1 MIRYLCMV
9 VIAIYMVI
17 MPFMNSGLMSA
28 QENSSNREV
37 KKEVTPDQ
45 GKANDQRPVL
55 TVSPKEIDLGVI
67 GHGEGIKGNFALKN
81 VGSGDL
87 NWSVNGPEGWSFLD
101 DKKISCVL
109 KNNTE
114 NLRVHISFLK
124 SGLNSRGLNTE
135 GKNLV
140 QLSFE
145 TDNRINIYR
154 KHLSLGT
161 HREMVKLIS
170 NGGTRTVFIRFE
182 LASVHSEPQI
192 DAAPVRIDFG
202 VVRPG
207 ESLTKRI
214 KVTNKGRET
223 LRWQVVAQNSQN
235 SVDDGISPVVGRY
248 ISFFNEDIKGSGV
261 YVPPSHLKEFLEI
274 TDKILE
280 YNGFPSSVVS
290 SNAIR
295 YRFFGTGIAVFFLME
310 NDEANVAAYVD
321 EKDSINHDCR
331 AGQKEMAGCLVAE
344 GLPYGSHVLTILN
357 KGGRLVVEG
366 VRVFG
371 KEVRKGN
378 PGWISIFPDS
388 GSTTKENDYVNI
400 MVNVK
405 KLDPGFY
412 GENIIFN
419 SNGGTAI
426 TEVSFEVS
434 ADNLSKTIDI
444 YRYVRGYDYLY
455 TANPQTEIKILQSKG
470 YIKQGIAYRL
480 FSYGTPGTT
489 PFYRWYNPEKR
500 DHFYSYDMH
509 GEGKSLRGYLYEG
522 FIGKIATS
530 RLTNTRE
537 LYRWYNPSTGCH
549 FYSTD
554 PNGEAIIKKGYR
566 FDGIAGYVR

>member
-1 MIRYLCMV
+1 MIRYVCMV
-9 VIAIYMVI
+9 VIAIYMFV
-17 MPFMNSGLMSA
+17 MPFMNSDLVSA
-28 QENSSNREV
+28 LEHSSNNEV
-37 KKEVTPDQ
+37 KKAVTPDR
-45 GKANDQRPVL
+45 GKTNAQRPVL

-67 GHGEGIKGNFALKN
+67 GHGEGIKGNFVLKN

-101 DKKISCVL
+101 DKKISYVL
-109 KNNTE
+109 KNNSD
-114 NLRVHISFLK
+114 NLRVHVSFLK
-124 SGLNSRGLNTE
+124 NGLNSGGLNTE
-135 GKNLV
+135 GKNLI

-154 KHLSLGT
+154 KHLSLGS

-182 LASVHSEPQI
+182 LASGLSEPQI
-192 DAAPVRIDFG
+192 DADPVRMDFG

-223 LRWQVVAQNSQN
+223 LRWNVAAQNSA
-235 SVDDGISPVVGRY
+235 DDGISPVAGRY
-248 ISFFNEDIKGSGV
+248 ISFLNENIKGSGV
-261 YVPPSHLKEFLEI
+261 YAPPSHLKEFLEI
-274 TDKILE
+274 TDKLSE
-280 YNGFPSSVVS
+280 YNGYPSSVVP

-295 YRFFGTGIAVFFLME
+295 YRFFGTGITIFFLLE
-310 NDEANVAAYVD
+310 DDEANMTAYVD
-321 EKDSINHDCR
+321 EKNSINHDCR
-331 AGQKEMAGCLVAE
+331 TGQKEKAGCLVAE
-344 GLPYGSHVLTILN
+344 GLPYGSHVLTIIN
-357 KGGRLVVEG
+357 NGGRLVVEG

-371 KEVRKGN
+371 KEVKKGN

-400 MVNVK
+400 MVNTK

-426 TEVSFEVS
+426 IEVSFEVS
-434 ADNLSKTIDI
+434 ADNLPKTIDI
-444 YRYVRGYDYLY
+444 YRYARGYDYLY

-480 FSYGTPGTT
+480 FSSGTPGTT

-500 DHFYSYDMH
+500 DHFYSHDMQ
-509 GEGKSLRGYLYEG
+509 GEGKSLKGYLYEG
-522 FIGKIATS
+522 LIGNIATS

-566 FDGIAGYVR
+566 FNGIAGYVR